1 MIDHYT
7 PIVYYPVKERRH
19 GHPCPAGSH
28 NLHEEFFARWCMV
41 DASEVRMTLN
51 YILDSSCAKYGD
63 APAIGMALEE
73 PLSYNE
79 FHRRSLALAHRL
91 QTEGVHKGDRVAI
104 LAENSHNWGNV
115 YFSVVRLGA
124 VVVPILPDLPESD
137 VHHILSEMQVKIL
150 FTTQRQIEKV
160 YELKKDLQVPI
171 VTLDDYTAEIGVVSV
186 ITYSEYL
193 AGAVALVEES
203 GQMPQFPDVDQED
216 LGAILYTSGT
226 SGYSKAVMLS
236 HKNLTSN
243 AYSASGL
250 MSIQPGSV
258 FLSVLPMS
266 HTYEFT
272 CGFLLPLIAGC
283 RIAYAGKSPTP
294 AILQKLCQHEKPFAI
309 FAVPLILE
317 KIYKKRVLPQI
328 EKSRLLTLLCK
339 TGMGRRFIYRK
350 IGRKL
355 LDFFG
360 GNLKLMGIGGAA
372 LNPEVERFLAEARF
386 PYLIGYGLTEA
397 SPLLSGGP
405 AGDPGI
411 SVGSAGKPIPG
422 VEIKIVNPSPETGI
436 GEIHGCGPNIMLGY
450 YEDREATADVLSPDG
465 WLATGDLGFI
475 DARGNLHICG
485 RSKNVIVLPSGEN
498 VYPEVIEH
506 KLNTFNWVVEGIV
519 IEKNGQLEAWI
530 YPDYEVIDEATTG
543 KTRAERRE
551 YIDVLLES
559 MRKELNGQLST
570 ASRISK
576 VYERREPFIKT
587 ATHKIKRYLFDGG
600 TIPA

>member
-1 MIDHYT
+1 
-7 PIVYYPVKERRH
+7 
-19 GHPCPAGSH
+19 
-28 NLHEEFFARWCMV
+28 MV
-41 DASEVRMTLN
+41 TASEIRMTLN
-51 YILDSSCAKYGD
+51 YILDSSKAKYGD
-63 APAIGMALEE
+63 SPAIGMALEK

-79 FHRRSLALAHRL
+79 FHSRALILANRL
-91 QTEGVHKGDRVAI
+91 QSEGIQKGDRVAI
-104 LAENSHNWGNV
+104 LAENSPGWGNV
-115 YFSVVRLGA
+115 YFAAVRLGA

-137 VHHILSEMQVKIL
+137 VHHILNEMQVKIV

-160 YELKKDLQVPI
+160 YELRKELQVPV
-171 VTLDDYTAEIGVVSV
+171 VTLDDFATEIGVVRV
-186 ITYSEYL
+186 MTYSEYL
-193 AGAVALVEES
+193 AGAAVLMQE
-203 GQMPQFPDVDQED
+203 GQQEFQFPDVDQDD
-216 LGAILYTSGT
+216 LAAILYTSGT

-236 HKNLTSN
+236 HRNLTSN

-250 MSIQPGSV
+250 MAIQPGSV

-294 AILQKLCQHEKPFAI
+294 AILQKLCQYEKPFAI

-317 KIYKKRVLPQI
+317 KIYKKRVVPQI
-328 EKSRLLTLLCK
+328 EKSRMLTLLCK
-339 TGMGRRFIYRK
+339 TGIGRRFIYRK

-372 LNPEVERFLAEARF
+372 LNPEVEHFLADAGF
-386 PYLIGYGLTEA
+386 PYLIGYGLTEC

-411 SVGSAGKPIPG
+411 TIGSAGKPIPG
-422 VEIKIVNPSPETGI
+422 VKIKIVNPSLETGV
-436 GEIHGCGPNIMLGY
+436 GEIHGCGPNVMMGY
-450 YEDREATADVLSPDG
+450 YNDREATAEVLSPDG

-475 DARGNLHICG
+475 DAQGNLHICG

-498 VYPEVIEH
+498 VYPEAIEH
-506 KLNTFNWVVEGIV
+506 KINTCNWVLEGIV
-519 IEKNGQLEAWI
+519 VENNGHLEAWI
-530 YPDYEVIDEATTG
+530 YPDYEVIDEATAG
-543 KTRAERRE
+543 KNRTERRE
-551 YIDVLLES
+551 YIDLLLEN
-559 MRKELNGQLST
+559 MRKELNSQLST

-587 ATHKIKRYLFDGG
+587 ATHKIKRYLYDGG